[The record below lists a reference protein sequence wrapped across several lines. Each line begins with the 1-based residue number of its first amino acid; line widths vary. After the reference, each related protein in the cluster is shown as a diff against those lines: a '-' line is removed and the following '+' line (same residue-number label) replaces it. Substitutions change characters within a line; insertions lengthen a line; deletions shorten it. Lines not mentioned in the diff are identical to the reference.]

1 MDKEMIECE
10 EFGER

>member
-10 EFGER
+10 ELGER